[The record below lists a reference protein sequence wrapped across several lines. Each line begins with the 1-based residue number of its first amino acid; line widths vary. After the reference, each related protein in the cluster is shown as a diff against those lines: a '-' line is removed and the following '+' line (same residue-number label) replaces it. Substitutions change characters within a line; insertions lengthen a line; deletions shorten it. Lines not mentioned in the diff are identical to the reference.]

1 MKRSTHPTAAKGF
14 VLIEV
19 MVALL
24 IFMLGVLGMV
34 GLQAALTRSASDSKV
49 RADAAYLASEMVGR
63 LWSDMKNL
71 STYNSC
77 ASTTLCKEWQSK
89 VAASLPNGTGD
100 VSVTMNGSDAAVTI
114 TISWTGPDQQAHQYA
129 TSTNIVPNS

>member
-1 MKRSTHPTAAKGF
+1 MKRFPHPTAAKGF

-63 LWSDMKNL
+63 LWSDIKNV

-77 ASTTLCKEWQSK
+77 ASTALCKEWQSK
-89 VAASLPNGTGD
+89 VAASLPNGTGA

-114 TISWTGPDQQAHQYA
+114 TIGWTGPDQQPHQYA

>member
-1 MKRSTHPTAAKGF
+1 MKHSAHPRHARGF

-24 IFMLGVLGMV
+24 IFMLGVLGMI
-34 GLQAALTRSASDSKV
+34 GLQAALTRAASDSKV
-49 RADAAYLASEMVGR
+49 RADASYLASEMVGR

-71 STYNSC
+71 SAYNSC
-77 ASTTLCKEWQSK
+77 ASTALCKEWQSK

-100 VSVTMNGSDAAVTI
+100 VSVTINGSDAAVTI
-114 TISWTGPDQQAHQYA
+114 TIGWTGPDQQPHQYV